1 MYEVFKI
8 LLIILLIY
16 YTNLFLLKKNLIPNF
31 SGNSH
36 QQFFDKKNVPLS
48 GGIYLFFVFLYI
60 FLDAP
65 YYLML
70 FFFLIFLIGL
80 LSDKN
85 YISSVLLRFVF
96 QSFIVFFFVYLLNV
110 NIESVRIDSF
120 DVFLQN
126 FIISCLFTSF
136 CLIILINGTNFI
148 DGVNGLVISYYI
160 IILFIL
166 FRLNLWDNMYLDT
179 DDLLV
184 LFTVLIFLLLL
195 NFFNKLFLGDS
206 GSYLISFIFGFLLIS
221 VFKTNQ
227 LISPYFIAV
236 LLWYPAFE
244 ILFSIFRK
252 LFFNKSPVK
261 PDNNHFHHLL
271 FYFIKKKF
279 NYQNT
284 VSNNLSSLIIVVYNF
299 VIFNFA
305 TLNIFFTYFQ
315 ISIILFNVTIYLLI
329 YFVLLNYRLKIKL

>member
-1 MYEVFKI
+1 M
-8 LLIILLIY
+8 
-16 YTNLFLLKKNLIPNF
+16 
-31 SGNSH
+31 
-36 QQFFDKKNVPLS
+36 
-48 GGIYLFFVFLYI
+48 
-60 FLDAP
+60 
-65 YYLML
+65 
-70 FFFLIFLIGL
+70 
-80 LSDKN
+80 
-85 YISSVLLRFVF
+85 
-96 QSFIVFFFVYLLNV
+96 
-110 NIESVRIDSF
+110 
-120 DVFLQN
+120 FLQN
-126 FIISCLFTSF
+126 FFISCLFTSF

-148 DGVNGLVISYYI
+148 DGVNGLVISYYT

-166 FRLNLWDNMYLDT
+166 FRLNLWDNIYLSA

-184 LFTVLIFLLLL
+184 LFTVLIFLVVL
-195 NFFNKLFLGDS
+195 NFYNKLFLGDS

-279 NYQNT
+279 NFKNSI
-284 VSNNLSSLIIVVYNF
+284 SNNLSSLIIVVYNF

-305 TLNIFFTYFQ
+305 SLNIFYTYFQ
-315 ISIILFNVTIYLLI
+315 ISIIFFNVTIYLLI
-329 YFVLLNYRLKIKL
+329 YIFLINYRGKIKLP